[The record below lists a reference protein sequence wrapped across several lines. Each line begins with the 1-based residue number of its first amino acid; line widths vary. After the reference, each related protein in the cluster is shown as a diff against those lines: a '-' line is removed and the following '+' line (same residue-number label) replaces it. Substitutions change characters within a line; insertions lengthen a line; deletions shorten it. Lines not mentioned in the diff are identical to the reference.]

1 MKSAELTMIASAIAA
16 VIAIAVGAMGYYR
29 LRRKG
34 DPEALR
40 RTRIDANGRFIEGM
54 VTDFQAGVVFYRWSW
69 RGVQYE
75 ASQDLR
81 SLSHL
86 LPESENILIGSVT
99 VKFLAKDPSNSIV
112 MSERWN
118 GFRALKAPSQPQP

>member
-1 MKSAELTMIASAIAA
+1 MQSAELTLIASAVAA
-16 VIAIAVGAMGYYR
+16 LALAAGVLVYNR
-29 LRRKG
+29 LRSKG

-40 RTRIDANGRFIEGM
+40 RARIDAAGRFIEGM

-86 LPESENILIGSVT
+86 LPESENILIGPVT
-99 VKFLAKDPSNSIV
+99 VKFLARDPSNSIV

-118 GFRALKAPSQPQP
+118 GFRALKAPSQPQT

>member
-1 MKSAELTMIASAIAA
+1 MKSTELALIASAIAA
-16 VIAIAVGAMGYYR
+16 LAIVAGAIVYYR

-40 RTRIDANGRFIEGM
+40 RDRIDAYGRFIEGM

-86 LPESENILIGSVT
+86 LPESENILIGPVT
-99 VKFLAKDPSNSIV
+99 VKFLARDPSNSIV

-118 GFRALKAPSQPQP
+118 GFRALKTPSEPRT